1 MKVGKPDVNNKKF
14 AKKKYFSILK
24 GTQVYRILPPLGELA
39 DRGVWSSYA
48 AVHYGYRDSR
58 GFMKVFQS
66 PKVVNRKTKMV
77 EVADEAEE
85 RIKRMEAAKAQLAER
100 NAKSPSEALEA
111 QISKIE
117 AELKTFNLEKRFYVN
132 AMNLQGEIGLLKL
145 KMREKNAIDAARK
158 QIEES
163 EGFDP
168 VGVEGAFLTIVK
180 SGDGAQN
187 SVVSVTLNMK
197 TETVNGKTFKVPNSH
212 VVTEDLYP
220 RLEKEAFQ
228 LNKLFVRPTA
238 EEVAEI
244 VKTGP
249 AAVDAVFA
257 KYRTPYQKDTSEQQ
271 STEPKTQQVA
281 SSSTDVEPDFSLN
294 DDPPMME
301 DEEIDAPTTQ
311 KAASQAPTSTT
322 DMSDED
328 FLKSLN
334 LDL

>member
-1 MKVGKPDVNNKKF
+1 MKVGTPDVNNKKY
-14 AKKKYFSILK
+14 AKKKYFSIVK
-24 GTQVYRILPPLGELA
+24 GTQVYRILPPLGDLA
-39 DRGVWSSYA
+39 DRGIWNSYA

-77 EVADEAEE
+77 EVPDEAEE
-85 RIKRMEAAKAQLAER
+85 RIKRIEAAKAQLVDR
-100 NAKSPSEALEA
+100 HTKSPSEALAA
-111 QISKIE
+111 QIAKLE

-163 EGFDP
+163 DGIDP
-168 VGVEGAFLTIVK
+168 IGVEGAFLTIVK

-187 SVVSVTLNMK
+187 STISVTLNMK
-197 TETVNGKTFKVPNSH
+197 TENVNGKNFKVPNTH
-212 VVTEDLYP
+212 KVTEDLYP
-220 RLEKEAFQ
+220 RLEKETFE

-244 VKTGP
+244 VKNGP

-257 KYRTPYQKDTSEQQ
+257 KYRTPYQKDTSADAPVVKDEVKQQ
-271 STEPKTQQVA
+271 AT
-281 SSSTDVEPDFSLN
+281 STDEEPEFSMH
-294 DDPPMME
+294 DDPPALE
-301 DEEIDAPTTQ
+301 DEALDGVSAKNDTLQ
-311 KAASQAPTSTT
+311 STSTE
-322 DMSDED
+322 MSDED

-334 LDL
+334 LDV